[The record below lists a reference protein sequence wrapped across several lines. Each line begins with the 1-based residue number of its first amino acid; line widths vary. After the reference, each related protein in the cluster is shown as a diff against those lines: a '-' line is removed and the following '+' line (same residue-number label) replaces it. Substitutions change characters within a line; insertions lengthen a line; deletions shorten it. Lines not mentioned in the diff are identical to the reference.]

1 MAAKSAKSPSRG
13 KLEKRLQT
21 AESLVAELTTE
32 VELLQRRVQ
41 ELQVESAS
49 WRKKAEKQRS
59 RVQKVRA
66 KAEIA
71 VAEATKAARKRANK
85 RAKAKIRQ
93 VIADHPR
100 AEPLALRDAP
110 ALPEPSWTVSRLREA
125 AREQGVEGCA
135 RMRKDQLL
143 EVLS

>member
-1 MAAKSAKSPSRG
+1 MADKSTKSPSRG
-13 KLEKRLQT
+13 KLDKKLRASEARVEELAREVTTLRKRIQELE
-21 AESLVAELTTE
+21 AESA
-32 VELLQRRVQ
+32 R
-41 ELQVESAS
+41 

-66 KAEIA
+66 RAEIA
-71 VAEATKAARKRANK
+71 IAEATDLARKQANK

-110 ALPEPSWTVSRLREA
+110 GLPEPSWSVVRLREA
-125 AREQGVEGCA
+125 AREQGVVGYA

-143 EVLS
+143 EVLI

>member
-1 MAAKSAKSPSRG
+1 MAAKSVKSPSCG
-13 KLEKRLQT
+13 KLEKRLRA
-21 AESLVAELTTE
+21 AESRVDELTGE
-32 VELLQRRVQ
+32 VTLLQRRVQ
-41 ELQVESAS
+41 ELQAESAS

-71 VAEATKAARKRANK
+71 IAEATKVARKRADK

-110 ALPEPSWTVSRLREA
+110 ALPEPSWSVARLREA
-125 AREQGVEGCA
+125 AREQGVEGCG

-143 EVLS
+143 EVLI